1 MLEYK
6 IDYSGEPHKELELIG
21 RKGFKNIWRVYW
33 GEEIETNPRTVQ
45 DEDNST
51 EEIKTYITK
60 YVEVERPINETPS
73 AIEIMQELVT
83 KEITEYDTSENVNS
97 FSLNGLTVWLD
108 KDTRVGLMNSTTI
121 QKNAGLENSVL
132 WLGTMAL
139 EVPCDQAIQLLS
151 ALEIYALD
159 CFNVTAEHKKN
170 VLTLDNIDDLVNYDY
185 TKGYPEKL
193 VMNV

>member
-1 MLEYK
+1 MIEYK
-6 IDYSGEPHKELELIG
+6 IDYSEEPHKELELIG
-21 RKGFKNIWRVYW
+21 RKGFKTIWRVYW
-33 GEEIETNPRTVQ
+33 GEETETSPRTVQ
-45 DEDNST
+45 DETT
-51 EEIKTYITK
+51 EEIKTYVTK
-60 YVEVERPINETPS
+60 YVEVEKPINETPS
-73 AIEIMQELVT
+73 AVEIIQELVIN
-83 KEITEYDTSENVNS
+83 EITEYDTSENVNS
-97 FSLNGLTVWLD
+97 FCLNGLTVWLD

-121 QKNAGLENSVL
+121 QENAGLETSVL

-151 ALEIYALD
+151 ALEIYALE

-193 VMNV
+193 IMNV

>member
-1 MLEYK
+1 MIEYK
-6 IDYSGEPHKELELIG
+6 VDYSGEPHKELELIG

-33 GEEIETNPRTVQ
+33 GEETETNPRTVQ
-45 DEDNST
+45 DENT
-51 EEIKTYITK
+51 EEVKTYITK
-60 YVEVERPINETPS
+60 YVEVEKPINETPS
-73 AIEIMQELVT
+73 AVNIIQELVT
-83 KEITEYDTSENVNS
+83 DEITKYDTSENVNS

-121 QKNAGLENSVL
+121 QKNAGLETSVL

-151 ALEIYALD
+151 ALEIYALE

-170 VLTLDNIDDLVNYDY
+170 VLTLDNIDDLVSYDY

>member
-1 MLEYK
+1 MIEYK

-33 GEEIETNPRTVQ
+33 GEETETNPRTVQ
-45 DEDNST
+45 DENT

-60 YVEVERPINETPS
+60 YVEVEKLVNETPS
-73 AIEIMQELVT
+73 AVNIIQELVT
-83 KEITEYDTSENVNS
+83 DEITKYDTSENVNS

-121 QKNAGLENSVL
+121 QKNAGLETSVL

-151 ALEIYALD
+151 ALEIYALE

-170 VLTLDNIDDLVNYDY
+170 VLTLDNIDDLVSYDY

>member
-1 MLEYK
+1 MIEYK

-33 GEEIETNPRTVQ
+33 GEETETNPRTVQ
-45 DEDNST
+45 DENT

-60 YVEVERPINETPS
+60 YVEVEKPISETPS
-73 AIEIMQELVT
+73 AISIIQELVT
-83 KEITEYDTSENVNS
+83 DEITKYDTSENVNS

-121 QKNAGLENSVL
+121 QKNAGLETSVL

-170 VLTLDNIDDLVNYDY
+170 ILTLDSIDDLVNYDY